1 MSHSDMFNIPA
12 LISGIEA
19 KDAGNPGNSAGQFVS
34 KQMLIGT
41 VKALV
46 EYFDERIT
54 NAISPTDNQ
63 MNYL

>member
-1 MSHSDMFNIPA
+1 MFNIPA
-12 LISGIEA
+12 LINGIEA
-19 KDAGNPGNSAGQFVS
+19 KDAGTTDCNAGQFVS

-54 NAISPTDNQ
+54 NALPPPVDHL
-63 MNYL
+63 NYL